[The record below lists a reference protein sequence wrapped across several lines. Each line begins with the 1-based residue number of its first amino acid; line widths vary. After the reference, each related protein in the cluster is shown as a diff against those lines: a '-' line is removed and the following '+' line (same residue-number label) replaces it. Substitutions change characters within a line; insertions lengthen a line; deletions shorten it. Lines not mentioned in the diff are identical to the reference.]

1 MAERKIKLRHI
12 VYAVIAV
19 IAIKIAYDMAW
30 HYYVRSPYNKPTG
43 TYIDKRGEDREIM
56 RFAKKNIAYYTGGMD
71 SGTGWKDQK
80 KYEGDDFSKIYF
92 EAKTKEDGSI
102 WLVNIWNDPASF
114 RYQGNGNIMTVRLD
128 ASTLYQ
134 DGKRLKYMYETA
146 MNGGYFYSVRE
157 GSLYGLDKYVKYM
170 NDGRKPSPYTD
181 YLVAMKNETM
191 PLRLLRVVTPR
202 PVEGDAGGVYHHF
215 MYNDL
220 MQVKMHYR
228 KIFLKDWQRIE
239 NAMRQYIDNLYA
251 EANNET
257 ISNHH

>member
-1 MAERKIKLRHI
+1 
-12 VYAVIAV
+12 
-19 IAIKIAYDMAW
+19 
-30 HYYVRSPYNKPTG
+30 
-43 TYIDKRGEDREIM
+43 
-56 RFAKKNIAYYTGGMD
+56 
-71 SGTGWKDQK
+71 
-80 KYEGDDFSKIYF
+80 
-92 EAKTKEDGSI
+92 
-102 WLVNIWNDPASF
+102 
-114 RYQGNGNIMTVRLD
+114 
-128 ASTLYQ
+128 
-134 DGKRLKYMYETA
+134 
-146 MNGGYFYSVRE
+146 
-157 GSLYGLDKYVKYM
+157 M

-220 MQVKMHYR
+220 MQVEMHYR